1 MESNIDVLYVED
13 NQDDIN
19 LTLRA
24 FKKNNFNVNIKIIQ
38 DGEEAYNFLIKN
50 KDSLLNSNN
59 LPKVIL
65 LDLNLPKI
73 NGLQLLKALK
83 QDEDLKLIPVVI
95 LTSSDDESDV
105 VRSYKYGTNGYIV
118 KPVQFENF
126 VKAIADLGVYW
137 FFVNFTIKD
146 IYYNSMR

>member
-1 MESNIDVLYVED
+1 MESNIDVLYIED

-95 LTSSDDESDV
+95 LTSSDDENDV

-118 KPVQFENF
+118 KPVHFENF

-137 FFVNFTIKD
+137 FFLNYTIKD
-146 IYYNSMR
+146 IYLNSMR

>member
-1 MESNIDVLYVED
+1 MESNIDVLYIED

-95 LTSSDDESDV
+95 LTSSDDESDI

-118 KPVQFENF
+118 KPVQFKNF

-137 FFVNFTIKD
+137 FFLNYTIKD
-146 IYYNSMR
+146 IYLNSMR